1 MRTPV
6 VQPVAGLLHQRPAQ
20 VVAAHAAVAVREA
33 GAGRDDER
41 RVGDDQ
47 VVRLGADRLE
57 EGTLAQIGRGGTGQG
72 EGQPGEDEGSGVEV
86 GGRDPGG
93 VLRGV
98 QRLDAGAR
106 TDVERGGDRRT
117 DGDPGECAGRPTD
130 TEDDPLLVRTD
141 ATGTADRAAQI
152 GDDEPVLALRSAV
165 RPHIDGGPH
174 LVVLADHPAVLDA
187 LGQRECGAGPL
198 VRDGTLEQEK
208 PHQRVE
214 RRAATGG
221 TQRRNRLTAG
231 ERGVGG
237 RTEQVEESVG
247 GEGGGKQGFAEP
259 GRTVGRGEAGRTHPP
274 IVAAP
279 ADNGTGPAATWAA
292 GPVVRPPVTTS
303 CWARRMAQ
311 ERWARPKPSA
321 SGSRAAWP
329 SRCRPHR
336 TGASAAPRHRWC

>member
-1 MRTPV
+1 MRNPF

-20 VVAAHAAVAVREA
+20 VVAAHAAVAIREA

-47 VVRLGADRLE
+47 VVRIGADRLE
-57 EGTLAQIGRGGTGQG
+57 ERTLAQVGRGGTGQG
-72 EGQPGEDEGSGVEV
+72 ESQPGEDEGSGVEV
-86 GGRDPGG
+86 RGRDPGG

-106 TDVERGGDRRT
+106 TDVERGADRLAHGDS
-117 DGDPGECAGRPTD
+117 GERGGRPAD
-130 TEDDPLLVRTD
+130 PQDHPLLVRTD
-141 ATGTADRAAQI
+141 ATRAADGAAQV
-152 GDDEPVLALRSAV
+152 GDDEPILVLGPAV
-165 RPHIDGGPH
+165 RPHIDGGPY
-174 LVVLADHPAVLDA
+174 LVALLNHPAVLDA
-187 LGQRECGAGPL
+187 LGQRERGPGQL
-198 VRDGTLEQEK
+198 VRNGVLKQEE

-214 RRAATGG
+214 RGVTPGG
-221 TQRRNRLTAG
+221 AERRNRLTAG
-231 ERGVGG
+231 ERGIGG
-237 RTEQVEESVG
+237 RAEQVEEPIG

-292 GPVVRPPVTTS
+292 GPVVRLPVTTS
-303 CWARRMAQ
+303 CWARRTAQ
-311 ERWARPKPSA
+311 ERSARPKPSA

-329 SRCRPHR
+329 WRCRPRR
-336 TGASAAPRHRWC
+336 TGASSAPRHRWC